1 MMPYSPTVLQ
11 GALEGAFSEVL
22 LAFGD
27 QIVRLMSTMMMT
39 LPTQMAMRQT
49 KIAIMERRPNLLMV
63 LA

>member
-1 MMPYSPTVLQ
+1 MTHAV
-11 GALEGAFSEVL
+11 EGAFSEVF

-27 QIVRLMSTMMMT
+27 QIVRLISTVMMT

-49 KIAIMERRPNLLMV
+49 KNAIMERRPNLLMV